1 MENQQMND
9 HFESSE
15 NSTVKSTVSAASLF
29 LLHRPQLL
37 TTVMAKKKRF
47 QNPLRSTLQTQ
58 APAQGPTPVAPHQVA
73 HQGSTSTNS
82 LPQGPTPVAPTQG
95 PTAVAPHQVEHQG
108 PTPVDS
114 SSAHEIPQQTQTS
127 RQYVGRESADSWT
140 VEAIDPQGV
149 IKRIKLKYWQVND
162 LPIGQRVIV
171 HFDEQA
177 AAYGEAQGLLAGY
190 IGTLAILSNLFPINF
205 ERWSGK
211 YKGMPCS
218 YFDNCFERLLKHL
231 KVLDPLWY

>member
-1 MENQQMND
+1 MKLRPSSME
-9 HFESSE
+9 FCESSE

-73 HQGSTSTNS
+73 HQG
-82 LPQGPTPVAPTQG
+82 PTPVAPT
-95 PTAVAPHQVEHQG
+95 QG

-140 VEAIDPQGV
+140 VEAIDPQGA

-162 LPIGQRVIV
+162 LPIGQRKPRKTCLCVTDFSFGDSWEERRSEPLSD
-171 HFDEQA
+171 FDPNFMMYSLA
-177 AAYGEAQGLLAGY
+177 NGLDNGE
-190 IGTLAILSNLFPINF
+190 S
-205 ERWSGK
+205 
-211 YKGMPCS
+211 
-218 YFDNCFERLLKHL
+218 RLKQLMKR
-231 KVLDPLWY
+231 

>member
-162 LPIGQRVIV
+162 LPIGQRTL
-171 HFDEQA
+171 
-177 AAYGEAQGLLAGY
+177 EAS
-190 IGTLAILSNLFPINF
+190 I
-205 ERWSGK
+205 
-211 YKGMPCS
+211 
-218 YFDNCFERLLKHL
+218 
-231 KVLDPLWY
+231 

>member
-1 MENQQMND
+1 MLPSSSEKSLSIIGRNGGEGRRPYFDGITSSMGNRIR
-9 HFESSE
+9 SSE

-127 RQYVGRESADSWT
+127 RQYVGCETLEDFSFGDSW
-140 VEAIDPQGV
+140 EERRSEPLSDFDPNFMMYSLANGLDNGESRLKQLM
-149 IKRIKLKYWQVND
+149 KR
-162 LPIGQRVIV
+162 
-171 HFDEQA
+171 
-177 AAYGEAQGLLAGY
+177 
-190 IGTLAILSNLFPINF
+190 
-205 ERWSGK
+205 
-211 YKGMPCS
+211 
-218 YFDNCFERLLKHL
+218 
-231 KVLDPLWY
+231 

>member
-1 MENQQMND
+1 
-9 HFESSE
+9 
-15 NSTVKSTVSAASLF
+15 
-29 LLHRPQLL
+29 
-37 TTVMAKKKRF
+37 MAKKKRF

-108 PTPVDS
+108 PTPVAPTQGPTPVDS

-140 VEAIDPQGV
+140 VEAIDPQGA

-162 LPIGQRVIV
+162 LPIGQRIL
-171 HFDEQA
+171 
-177 AAYGEAQGLLAGY
+177 EAS
-190 IGTLAILSNLFPINF
+190 I
-205 ERWSGK
+205 
-211 YKGMPCS
+211 
-218 YFDNCFERLLKHL
+218 
-231 KVLDPLWY
+231 

>member
-1 MENQQMND
+1 MATTCYK
-9 HFESSE
+9 SSE
-15 NSTVKSTVSAASLF
+15 NSTVKSTVSVASLF

-37 TTVMAKKKRF
+37 TT
-47 QNPLRSTLQTQ
+47 
-58 APAQGPTPVAPHQVA
+58 
-73 HQGSTSTNS
+73 
-82 LPQGPTPVAPTQG
+82 
-95 PTAVAPHQVEHQG
+95 
-108 PTPVDS
+108 
-114 SSAHEIPQQTQTS
+114 
-127 RQYVGRESADSWT
+127 
-140 VEAIDPQGV
+140 DPQGV

-218 YFDNCFERLLKHL
+218 YFDNCFERLLKPRF
-231 KVLDPLWY
+231 KFMTTEAPQNMFVCNRFQFR